1 MNIQLLEAGY
11 IYRKHTDMSP
21 NICNHCYQ
29 ELPDN
34 IKFCPYCGTP
44 VEKKMENIGTTG
56 NTKGNILR
64 VKWDGTWMLVDS
76 TIKLYFFDQLI
87 GSYSFKN
94 GFKVDIP
101 ITGNEISLNIVFSI
115 RNKSFRSRI
124 TPGKDYLCILDY
136 SRAWGNFDVIM
147 KELNL

>member
-1 MNIQLLEAGY
+1 
-11 IYRKHTDMSP
+11 
-21 NICNHCYQ
+21 
-29 ELPDN
+29 
-34 IKFCPYCGTP
+34 
-44 VEKKMENIGTTG
+44 MENIETAG

-115 RNKSFRSRI
+115 RNKNFRSQI